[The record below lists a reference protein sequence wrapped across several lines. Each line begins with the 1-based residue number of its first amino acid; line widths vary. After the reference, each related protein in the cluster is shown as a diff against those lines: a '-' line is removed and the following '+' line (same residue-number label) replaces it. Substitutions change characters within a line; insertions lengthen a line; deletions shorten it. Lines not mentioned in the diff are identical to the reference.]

1 MGEFQAVSDVSSFT
15 AILWIFYPMTLLV
28 GIELFLRAL
37 RDDDD
42 DDQDGGQGIRI
53 GQPQMQYASN
63 PSGA

>member
-42 DDQDGGQGIRI
+42 DDQDGGKGIRVT
-53 GQPQMQYASN
+53 QTQMQYATV
-63 PSGA
+63 PTGA